1 MKQSEKKWSSL
12 DIHLAA
18 YLALH
23 GTIIDLEYA
32 GERIV
37 FTASETDKLSR
48 LVGAYNA
55 NDVVQVADFVGALRM
70 LKAKMYAARD
80 TARTAAGKDLRGG
93 AR

>member
-18 YLALH
+18 YLALR
-23 GTIIDLEYA
+23 GISIKLERA
-32 GERIV
+32 GGHVV
-37 FTASETDKLSR
+37 FTALQSDELSR
-48 LVGAYNA
+48 LVAAYNS
-55 NDVVQVADFVGALRM
+55 NDMVPVADFIGALRM